1 MNHYIRIDLTRLVAC
16 LLLAHAVCGT
26 RLAAQQTALPPLG
39 DPQMPP
45 QLADHPGVLESDLI
59 SDVIDPQLSLDL
71 DPTRSKIV
79 RTKYPVHRIA
89 ITNPEIMDL
98 NQFGPNEFEFIGKRS
113 GETALSLWY
122 RTDDGAEQLLRYLVK
137 VTPDDEEQ
145 ERAELEYGRLEK
157 RINEFFPN
165 SQVQLIPLV
174 DKLIVRGQA
183 RDSEEVSQILSII
196 RGQSNTG
203 SGFGSG
209 FGFGFGG
216 GNLLADGTVARI
228 PGADDLP
235 QARIVNLLTVPGEQ
249 QVMLK
254 VRVAELTRNSGRS
267 LGVDFNVI
275 QSNFSIQNMI
285 SGGGNLTAILNDGD
299 VSLFIKAVNG
309 YGHGKILA
317 EPTLVTLS
325 GRTATFIAGGEFPVP
340 TAVGIGG
347 IGAASTSFRGFG
359 TQLAFTPSVIDKD
372 RIRLQVAPSFSS
384 LNSSASV
391 NGIPGL
397 NTRAVATTVDLRE
410 GQWLAIAGLI
420 QDEQGGS
427 RSSMFG
433 LGELPLIGGLFGTQQ
448 VARDETEL
456 VVLVSPE
463 LVHPLEEDQ
472 VPFLLP
478 GMEVTEVT
486 NHDFFWKGQIEG
498 QPDLQHRSTVFPAY
512 QHRARQA
519 NWDAVHMAKQQIK
532 LHSHFNRQQQHYI
545 SGPVGFSR

>member
-1 MNHYIRIDLTRLVAC
+1 MNYRFTANATRMVAGV
-16 LLLAHAVCGT
+16 LLANLLWAP
-26 RLAAQQTALPPLG
+26 RLLAQQPLPPLRG
-39 DPQMPP
+39 DAPFPARQQEDPSVIESNLIEEVIEP
-45 QLADHPGVLESDLI
+45 QLV
-59 SDVIDPQLSLDL
+59 LDL

-89 ITNPEIMDL
+89 ITDPDIMDL

-113 GETALSLWY
+113 GETALTVWFK
-122 RTDDGAEQLLRYLVK
+122 DENGEEHLLRYLVR
-137 VTPDDEEQ
+137 VNPDDADQ

-165 SQVQLIPLV
+165 SQVQLIPLI

-183 RDSEEVSQILSII
+183 RDSEEVTQIMSII
-196 RGQSNTG
+196 RGQSNASG
-203 SGFGSG
+203 S

-216 GNLLADGTVARI
+216 GTLLSDGSVARI
-228 PGADDLP
+228 PGAEDLP

-267 LGVDFNVI
+267 LGVDLDVI
-275 QSNFSIQNMI
+275 QSKFSIQHMI
-285 SGGGNLTAILNDGD
+285 SGGGNLTAILDDGD

-347 IGAASTSFRGFG
+347 IGAASTYFRGFG
-359 TQLAFTPSVIDKD
+359 TQLSFTPSVIDKD

-384 LNSSASV
+384 LNSSAGV

-397 NTRAVATTVDLRE
+397 DTRAVSTTVDLRE

-427 RSSMFG
+427 RTSLFG
-433 LGELPLIGGLFGTQQ
+433 LGSVPVLGGLFGTQQ
-448 VARDETEL
+448 VSRDETEL
-456 VVLVSPE
+456 IVLVSPE
-463 LVHPLEEDQ
+463 LVHPLAADQ

-486 NHDFFWKGQIEG
+486 DHDFFWNQQVEG
-498 QPDLQHRSTVFPAY
+498 QPNRHHRSTVFPAY
-512 QHRARQA
+512 QHQARQA
-519 NWDAVHMAKQQIK
+519 NWDAIRMAKQQIK
-532 LHSHFNRQQQHYI
+532 LHSQFNRQQQHYI

>member
-1 MNHYIRIDLTRLVAC
+1 MLAGHALAHLIGSTS
-16 LLLAHAVCGT
+16 LLA
-26 RLAAQQTALPPLG
+26 QPQLPPPVGEMRLPPRQVT
-39 DPQMPP
+39 DPNAM
-45 QLADHPGVLESDLI
+45 ETELI
-59 SDVIDPQLSLDL
+59 QEVIEPQLSLDL

-89 ITNPEIMDL
+89 ITNPDIMDL

-122 RTDDGAEQLLRYLVK
+122 RIDNGEEQLLRYLVR
-137 VTPDDEEQ
+137 VEPDDEEQ

-165 SQVQLIPLV
+165 SHVQLIPV
-174 DKLIVRGQA
+174 IDKLIVRGQA
-183 RDSEEVSQILSII
+183 RDSEEASQILALI
-196 RGQSNTG
+196 RGQSND
-203 SGFGSG
+203 G

-216 GNLLADGTVARI
+216 GGGVLTGGTVARI
-228 PGADDLP
+228 PGAEDLP
-235 QARIVNLLTVPGEQ
+235 QARIVDLLTVPGEQ

-254 VRVAELTRNSGRS
+254 VRVAELTRNSGRT
-267 LGVDFNVI
+267 LGVDLEVF
-275 QSNFSIQNMI
+275 QDHFSIQNLLT
-285 SGGGNLTAILNDGD
+285 GGGNLTAILDDGD
-299 VSLFIKAVNG
+299 VNLFIKSVNG

-347 IGAASTSFRGFG
+347 IGAASTYFRGFG

-397 NTRAVATTVDLRE
+397 NVRAVATTVDLRE

-420 QDEQGGS
+420 QDEQGGT
-427 RSSMFG
+427 RRSMFG
-433 LGELPLIGGLFGTQQ
+433 LGAIPVLGGLFGTQD
-448 VARDETEL
+448 VTREETEL

-463 LVHPLEEDQ
+463 LVHPLEEEQ

-486 NHDFFWKGQIEG
+486 DHDFFWHQSIEG
-498 QPDLQHRSTVFPAY
+498 RPNFQHRSTVMPAY
-512 QHRARQA
+512 RRRAHQA